1 MDALPADRREK
12 IEARTTALA
21 QAVVVT
27 DGYVLM
33 PREATRAMTM
43 AACDYLPSCEHIF
56 GHAGE
61 LLRKCYAKMVDV
73 AAQPPA
79 ERKLPELILEYARD
93 LRRNSSGGDD
103 YPWEYAKSTAD
114 YLEELVRRS
123 GVEINMNHAILSEN
137 AGQVF
142 PDLGPDWTPN
152 NPHIAAMFSK
162 NPHNH
167 SSAAT
172 EDADL
177 LGEMK
182 HGHAEPVANRH
193 YAWAVAEITQLR
205 QKVSK
210 SIDEASFADLR
221 ASGGIEPR
229 ALLETQAAQVP
240 SEPQRS
246 GNDDLRDLAERLFTD
261 AHRDDVPQVVRFRLK
276 QASEVVRER
285 SAATSGLGKSDM
297 LELSKRIENGL
308 KDDNGDFFAP
318 PLSRKQWWMIASSL
332 DYAARFNT
340 LNEPQRDVAKWPD
353 TLRFDDRDKYIDE
366 LEAQIERNRAA
377 PAVSDK
383 DLLNWIE
390 NEASRG
396 LTEGDAREALTAIKW
411 KIKDG
416 R

>member
-1 MDALPADRREK
+1 MTDHTNRSAGIGDDWLLVKRGLFYRPNYMGYTGIRDEAGRYSGKAADEHMAAGGKAVREADAPEFMPEAYSDVVIKRLTEQRDDARAKLARIPDAAQPEKMPTSRPVAFRVPRVVDDKLSKTEFRLFDDEDEARRAACDIGADYDGLFLVADRR
-12 IEARTTALA
+12 
-21 QAVVVT
+21 
-27 DGYVLM
+27 
-33 PREATRAMTM
+33 
-43 AACDYLPSCEHIF
+43 AAF
-56 GHAGE
+56 F
-61 LLRKCYAKMVDV
+61 
-73 AAQPPA
+73 AQPDP
-79 ERKLPELILEYARD
+79 R
-93 LRRNSSGGDD
+93 
-103 YPWEYAKSTAD
+103 
-114 YLEELVRRS
+114 
-123 GVEINMNHAILSEN
+123 LS
-137 AGQVF
+137 AV
-142 PDLGPDWTPN
+142 
-152 NPHIAAMFSK
+152 
-162 NPHNH
+162 
-167 SSAAT
+167 T
-172 EDADL
+172 EGADL

-221 ASGGIEPR
+221 ASGGIEPQ

-261 AHRDDVPQVVRFRLK
+261 AHRDDLPQVVRFRLK

-340 LNEPQRDVAKWPD
+340 PNEPPRNITKWPD
-353 TLRFDDRDKYIDE
+353 TLGFDDRDKYIDE
-366 LEAQIERNRAA
+366 LEAQIERHRAA

-396 LTEGDAREALTAIKW
+396 LSEGDAREALTAIKW